1 MNRIKVVLVAILLAL
16 PIICL
21 IYKTSILG
29 IQVVPSKAGNFWEV
43 ELIVNQ
49 NLPRDY
55 QTDEFYQPI
64 VPVPETNKYQ
74 VVENLRLNGSLVE
87 EEDEVSDEEFSE
99 DFQKL
104 EVDPDH
110 LQPFN
115 LTFQVQPANPTVP
128 NRNVKMRL
136 GDRERREFLRL
147 DDYTEMELVLLRKL
161 ADTLIFP
168 NDDAQTR
175 FEKFFYYLADEIS
188 LKHESKKIS
197 DIVELSSGSFL
208 AQARTL
214 VGLAR
219 LSGIPA
225 RVIYGAKFLEPK
237 PSNPVRYTRVFLTEV
252 FMQSEWKPYL
262 PEDRI
267 DGRLDGHHL
276 IFCRTCEQY
285 ARFLENGNY
294 VKLLINP
301 VKFDPL
307 SSEEQLESLKKTSP
321 FWASLSLHRLPIS
334 VQAIIL
340 GIILVPFGTIAIS
353 FARVILGIET
363 FGIFMP
369 ILLTLFFI
377 ETSFVFGMSFF
388 AIVVMLGLGQR
399 FLLDRFY
406 LLSVPRLSI
415 LLSFTI
421 IIYLL
426 FSVFCLSFDIL
437 AANQRS
443 LGYFPIVIITV
454 FIEKLSLSLMEEGGW
469 NTFKTAVGTFVVSF
483 FCFGFLYFSW
493 LKSFLFN
500 NPEMI
505 LFSIGMNMLI
515 GSYTG
520 FRLTELFRFNEVK
533 GTDAVDFT
541 KA

>member
-1 MNRIKVVLVAILLAL
+1 
-16 PIICL
+16 
-21 IYKTSILG
+21 
-29 IQVVPSKAGNFWEV
+29 VVPTKAGNFWDV
-43 ELIVNQ
+43 EMVANQ
-49 NLPRDY
+49 ELPAD
-55 QTDEFYQPI
+55 FAASPNFQPI
-64 VPVPETNKYQ
+64 LPIPESNKYQ
-74 VVENLRLNGSLVE
+74 QVESLRINGVPE
-87 EEDEVSDEEFSE
+87 MGPEKPNEFFSE
-99 DFQKL
+99 DFRPL
-104 EVDPDH
+104 EVRNNQMEPVT
-110 LQPFN
+110 LS
-115 LTFQVQPANPTVP
+115 FQVQPIDPQIPVRT
-128 NRNVKMRL
+128 VKMRL
-136 GDRERREFLRL
+136 SERERREYLRL
-147 DDYTEMELVLLRKL
+147 EDYSAEEIQYLNKL
-161 ADTLIFP
+161 ADTLVFP
-168 NDDAQTR
+168 NDSPETR
-175 FEKFFYYLADEIS
+175 FDKFFYYLADEIS

-197 DIVELSSGSFL
+197 DVVELSSGSFL

-219 LSGIPA
+219 LNNIPA
-225 RVIYGAKFLEPK
+225 RIIFGAKFLEPK
-237 PSNPVRYTRVFLTEV
+237 PSNPLRYTRTFLTEV
-252 FMQSEWKPYL
+252 FIDSEWKPYL
-262 PEDRI
+262 PEDRLN
-267 DGRLDGHHL
+267 GQLNGHQIIL
-276 IFCRTCEQY
+276 CRTCEQY
-285 ARFLENGNY
+285 ASFLEDSNY
-294 VKLLINP
+294 LKLLINP
-301 VKFDPL
+301 VKFNTT
-307 SSEEQLESLKKTSP
+307 SSEEQLESLKKASP
-321 FWASLSLHRLPIS
+321 FWASLSLHRLPLS

-353 FARVILGIET
+353 LARVILGIET

-388 AIVVMLGLGQR
+388 AIVVILGLGQR

-426 FSVFCLSFDIL
+426 FSVFCLRFDIL

-443 LGYFPIVIITV
+443 LGYFPIVIITI

-469 NTFKTAVGTFVVSF
+469 NTFKTAIGTFLVSF
-483 FCFGFLYFSW
+483 FCYGFLAFSW

-520 FRLTELFRFNEVK
+520 FRLVELFRFSEVK
-533 GTDAVDFT
+533 GVDAVDF
-541 KA
+541 KQA